1 VQAARVL
8 DHIRFTRHNRAS
20 LKTIYKVAA
29 MSRIVLRTL
38 TSRTA
43 MNIVNILLILL
54 LIQGV
59 YEVLVSVPQ
68 VSILQHRMEDILE
81 GLGTI
86 LVALG
91 VALEERETLLR
102 FFGVYPADL
111 TPMQSRIDHH
121 CHGYGLLLLLVGLFI
136 EVAVYAIRMPNLE
149 AIDFD
154 PALLLIGAVLCA
166 VGAVLLA
173 RLSWLI
179 WRAPHEVTHP

>member
-1 VQAARVL
+1 
-8 DHIRFTRHNRAS
+8 
-20 LKTIYKVAA
+20 
-29 MSRIVLRTL
+29 MSRTVLRTL

-54 LIQGV
+54 LIHGV
-59 YEVLVSVPQ
+59 YEVLVSLPQ
-68 VSILQHRMEDILE
+68 VSTLQHRMEDVLE

-91 VALEERETLLR
+91 VALEERETLLC

-111 TPMQSRIDHH
+111 TPMQNRIDHH

-149 AIDFD
+149 TIDFD

-179 WRAPHEVTHP
+179 WRAPHEVAQS